1 MRRIRFATLLTLAA
15 LSAAPLLHAA
25 VTMEWRGTIDEQANN
40 VEGGRLN
47 IDQMADAG
55 LVTGAEG
62 THTRIDTLVIFMSS
76 YFTGARQIP
85 ARTVV
90 KDDAGQIV
98 GVFASTEGTTQNST
112 AHGKKSLTLPLKG
125 KNLLE
130 GSGGNLILAND
141 ETYTIYFADED
152 NLEAPSDTQDT
163 SGNNVLLMALH
174 TTSSLAEALGVK
186 ETELAG
192 LAAVN
197 HDSYMVPFEFM
208 GETVI
213 VSPEGLSEA
222 IAALPAAGGTVTL
235 AGNVDASGVGAPIVL
250 DKPVTLVGGGHTL
263 TAPAKGPLFQVK
275 ADLTLNGVTIANE
288 NPAGHT
294 IVVGDGTAALAE
306 GAAGQTLTVTGET
319 TIPGGIGVYEG
330 QALTIA
336 GAGTLT
342 VTGAPGCAAIGGSHA
357 IPACGD
363 ITLAMTGTLNA
374 DGGKDAASIG
384 AGRTEAIAEPTGSIT
399 ISSGTVNAK
408 HDEMGGLGAAIG
420 GGYNTAVAAIAIT
433 GGIVNA
439 GESANVRPEKPKS
452 TGTWVKDTWPTRL
465 TAHVGG
471 AAIGLGSRD
480 PESAHN
486 QVVAT
491 DISITGGKVNA
502 YSRDCGSGIGGAY
515 NASVASIE
523 IGGSAKVYAVGSGG
537 CAPIGGGY
545 AGAGGQSIDIN
556 GSAEVIAEVLDYYW
570 QDVEGDVRPEGT
582 ASGSGAAY
590 EPSYTYSQAAIGGGY
605 GGKAGTIVIGGSAK
619 VLAIASTNVRK
630 ASNSTFYYWD
640 GTYANATVTLGRLS
654 QRFGGAGIGSGRFP
668 VYAGEMDAERIV
680 IQNTA
685 QVYAYGGR
693 RAAAIGGGYASNS
706 PGLYRKVNGT
716 NIYDIPQIL
725 PEEGGF
731 PEIVIEGAPTIY
743 AKGDDASAF
752 AEGADIG
759 GGMLMEAVGTVTIS
773 KEATLYLASGSG
785 YYLGQGKV
793 LDNVDVSFA
802 YGQSVDMQSVPD
814 GMEVPPPTRQT
825 AATNIIT
832 LTGTFDADDRY
843 SYRYEFVYYTNIY
856 TIWATPLA
864 GADITDDIVLRL
876 SFAGKSGPA
885 ASKLLRVTDGGED
898 AEVEYEYT
906 LKRNYFVEDALAE
919 DSPVASIGDQSF
931 VTLEDAFGAVEA
943 GQTITL
949 LTDLE
954 QPSPNVITVDKAITL
969 DGNNKTLSKFSRSS
983 PHFALAAGG
992 ALTLKNLTLDAN
1004 RAHAVIVENGSGAN
1018 GDNAPTLTIEGKVT
1032 LKGGIGVYGDAE
1044 LTITGTGALTA
1055 NGYGSVRSN
1064 SANTYLGYAGIGG
1077 ALVVYTGG
1085 ALASYADTVCGDI
1098 VIAMAE
1104 GGSVTATSQAH
1115 AAAIGGGY
1123 CQLLVDSKEIPIRS
1137 GSVTIK
1143 SGTVTAYT
1151 VYGNSYAASIG
1162 SGANTAL
1169 ERIAIEG
1176 GTVVAGRKEA
1186 LWTVADT
1193 DVLYGF
1199 SLGSSGDHD
1208 GKSGGAGGAGIGL
1221 ARVKDVPQDTVVDT
1235 VISITGGDVTAYGVD
1250 CGAGIGGAWCVSP
1263 KSIAIG
1269 GTAKVHAVGQGGCA
1283 AIGGGNYGPGLD
1295 IDIDGTA
1302 EVIAEVNAPVR
1313 PDEGQ
1318 WTTDKWGGK
1327 NPSPLPSP
1335 DDFGPQAAIGGGYSG
1350 ESGDITIGGSAKVLA
1365 INSGAG
1371 TYSNWDHD
1379 YKTDIPVYKE
1389 SFGGAAIGGGR
1400 IPGNKG
1406 TNQIVI
1412 QDNAQVYAYGG
1423 RTGAGIGGGHDTWI
1437 GSNDE
1442 NGNPIRLGTYGN
1454 FSPISILD
1462 KAQVVAVGG
1471 AGASGIGGGLDAQT
1485 VNPIVI
1491 AHTASVTAT
1500 PGAQAAKAYTVP
1512 DAIGSG
1518 SHNPKYNYANQHSPS
1533 DTHLGTSPELSLTV
1547 TGVTPAED
1555 GSAMLPIV
1563 TKNAEATGYVN
1574 LTDAAGLTLD
1584 VTLGE
1589 GAEAQTFTVEET
1601 VGSVEGNLVSGL
1613 ILDPEACIGSTPYA
1627 TLEDAFAAAKE
1638 NDTITLLK
1646 DIKRDAIAETITV
1659 TVPVTLEAEKN
1670 IYIELPGDAQVP
1682 YLTLNA
1688 DLTLDGISLVG
1699 TERFV
1704 VHPIVVGKGK
1714 TVTLTVT
1721 GDNLVEG
1728 GIGVYDGT
1736 ALTLAG
1742 AGTLEVQGH
1751 GPQTGTDVETL
1762 YGNAA
1767 IGGSKAHP
1775 ACGDIVIAM
1784 AGGTLD
1790 ASAMGNAA
1798 AIGNGFADDLRDA
1811 KGSVTIQSGTVTAAV
1826 TERRYYGAG
1835 IGGGRNTPIASI
1847 TIADGTVTAGTKEW
1861 VADAGDDRQIAGP
1874 VGIGVSA
1881 CGTTNGRLVDTSISI
1896 TGGKVTA
1903 YGSAY
1908 MAAIGGG
1915 FRVSVKSI
1923 EIAGTAEVTAVT
1935 AGGAAAIGGGAY
1947 GAGGQAITIGGSA
1960 KVIAEAL
1967 LYRKRGEQPGA
1978 STTTSIGPGAAIGGG
1993 YAGKSGTI
2001 VIEGNAQVLAT
2012 NAGVGSYD
2020 YWGDG
2025 QYASVGT
2032 WTGDMTGI
2040 TGGAAIGAG
2049 RIPSYPKDDMG
2060 SITIQGNAQVWAYGG
2075 RCNAGIGGG
2084 DGGWI
2089 DPTKPNQ
2096 ILGATPNFPP
2106 ISILGTAKVVAKGGL
2121 AASGIGGGVNAQV
2134 GSLITI
2140 AYTAD
2145 VKAWAG
2151 ATAPN
2156 FTTPAAIGLGSYN
2169 VKYQYSPDQRPSTLA
2184 PATQPTTTLR
2194 VTDATAKDDGSL
2206 LLDIVTLDSAGL
2218 PEDLTDSPGLALQV
2232 EIGETLY
2239 AVSKTEGTTEHNKV
2253 EGARVENPVSGDSL
2267 NVARSGALLLP
2278 LEDTFYLADADGNV
2292 VARVDKVGDTT
2303 GTITKLDDALTL
2315 EPLSIYTKTG
2325 NLEEVTAAGAAA
2337 ILGVEDH
2344 DHDTWVVTQAED
2356 TLSSELAYV
2365 YDFGIAGLTI
2375 DKEQGTLTA
2384 VTVKMT
2390 EGVDCAPRNVTL
2402 AKATL
2407 TVYADGTPIATV
2419 PAPAFGEDGTL
2430 TVTLGEAY
2438 TIPETTTS
2446 TLSVSLSLLTKASAL

>member
-15 LSAAPLLHAA
+15 LSAAPLLHAD
-25 VTMEWRGTIDEQANN
+25 TWTPPTGWDGTLDLSGGSATVSVLIHTDANFEAQRSPIFEVN
-40 VEGGRLN
+40 DGLHTDSGNTAFR
-47 IDQMADAG
+47 MADA
-55 LVTGAEG
+55 
-62 THTRIDTLVIFMSS
+62 
-76 YFTGARQIP
+76 
-85 ARTVV
+85 
-90 KDDAGQIV
+90 DDANTNGNDIGIV
-98 GVFASTEGTTQNST
+98 RDNDVTKWANGSETFPTEPNTTYLLSLVYGYDGTRLTVTAYVNGTPIYTGFSTREEQ
-112 AHGKKSLTLPLKG
+112 
-125 KNLLE
+125 
-130 GSGGNLILAND
+130 GNLTAQMFQPWLDIPFYSIVSANGYAQALTAGQLA
-141 ETYTIYFADED
+141 A
-152 NLEAPSDTQDT
+152 
-163 SGNNVLLMALH
+163 MA
-174 TTSSLAEALGVK
+174 GK
-186 ETELAG
+186 ETLD
-192 LAAVN
+192 LAAVTPL
-197 HDSYMVPFEFM
+197 DV
-208 GETVI
+208 
-213 VSPEGLSEA
+213 LQA
-222 IAALPAAGGTVTL
+222 DLAALPADGGTVTL
-235 AGNVDASGVGAPIVL
+235 AGDVDASGVGEPIVL

-275 ADLTLNGVTIANE
+275 ADLTLDGVTIANE
-288 NPAGHT
+288 TPAGHA

-306 GAAGQTLTVTGET
+306 GAAGQTLTVTGKT

-342 VTGAPGCAAIGGSHA
+342 VTGAPGCAAIGGSHDT
-357 IPACGD
+357 PACGD
-363 ITLAMTGTLNA
+363 IVIDMTGTLNA
-374 DGGKDAASIG
+374 DGGEDAASIG
-384 AGRTEAIAEPTGSIT
+384 AGRAEAIAEPTGSIT

-420 GGYNTAVAAIAIT
+420 GGYNTAVAAIDIT
-433 GGIVNA
+433 GGTVNA
-439 GESANVRPEKPKS
+439 GEFANVRPEHPKS
-452 TGTWVKDTWPTRL
+452 KGTWLENTWPTRL

-491 DISITGGKVNA
+491 AISITGGTVNA

-537 CAPIGGGY
+537 CAPVGGGY
-545 AGAGGQSIDIN
+545 AGAGGQSIKIN

-582 ASGSGAAY
+582 EPGSAAAY
-590 EPSYTYSQAAIGGGY
+590 ESSYTYSQAAIGGGY

-619 VLAIASTNVRK
+619 VLAIASPY
-630 ASNSTFYYWD
+630 AHPFYYWG
-640 GTYANATVTLGRLS
+640 GTYVNATVDREE
-654 QRFGGAGIGSGRFP
+654 QDQQFGGAGIGSGRFP
-668 VYAGEMDAERIV
+668 VYAGEKDAERIV
-680 IQNTA
+680 IQDTA

-693 RAAAIGGGYASNS
+693 RGAAIGGGYASNS

-725 PEEGGF
+725 PEKGGF
-731 PEIVIEGAPTIY
+731 PEIVIEGKPTIY
-743 AKGDDASAF
+743 AKGDACSYSS
-752 AEGADIG
+752 EGADIG
-759 GGMLMEAVGTVTIS
+759 GGMLMEAVGTITIS
-773 KEATLYLASGSG
+773 KEATLYFANKNGN
-785 YYLGQGKV
+785 YLGQGKV

-802 YGQSVDMQSVPD
+802 YGQSVDMQSLPD

-832 LTGTFDADDRY
+832 LTGTFDADDRNY
-843 SYRYEFVYYTNIY
+843 NYGDPFYHTNIY
-856 TIWATPLA
+856 TFWGASLA
-864 GADITDDIVLRL
+864 DSRRDDIVLRL
-876 SFAGKSGPA
+876 SVAGTSGTA
-885 ASKLLRVTDGGED
+885 ASKLLRVTECRNEE
-898 AEVEYEYT
+898 AYEGT
-906 LKRNYFVEDALAE
+906 LKRNYFLEEDLAE

-931 VTLEDAFGAVEA
+931 VTLEDAFGAVED

-949 LTDLE
+949 LVPDLV
-954 QPSPNVITVDKAITL
+954 QPSSKVITVDKDITL
-969 DGNNKTLSKFSRSS
+969 DGKGYKLSKGSHS
-983 PHFALAAGG
+983 PHFALAAG
-992 ALTLKNLTLDAN
+992 ADLTLKDLTLDAN
-1004 RAHAVIVENGSGAN
+1004 FDHAVIVENGSGAN
-1018 GDNAPTLTIEGKVT
+1018 GDNAPSLTIEGTVT
-1032 LKGGIGVYGDAE
+1032 LEGGIGVYGDAK

-1055 NGYGSVRSN
+1055 RGYGSIRSLL
-1064 SANTYLGYAGIGG
+1064 AGTYLGYAGIGG
-1077 ALVVYTGG
+1077 AHVGYTGG

-1123 CQLLVDSKEIPIRS
+1123 CQLFVNSTEIPVRS

-1169 ERIAIEG
+1169 ESIVIEG
-1176 GTVVAGRKEA
+1176 GTVVAGRKDA
-1186 LWTVADT
+1186 LWTAADT

-1199 SLGSSGDHD
+1199 SLGSSGDPD

-1283 AIGGGNYGPGLD
+1283 AIGGGNYGPGLN
-1295 IDIDGTA
+1295 IDIDGSA

-1318 WTTDKWGGK
+1318 WTTEEWGSK

-1371 TYSNWDHD
+1371 TYSKWGPDT
-1379 YKTDIPVYKE
+1379 YTTDIPVYE
-1389 SFGGAAIGGGR
+1389 GSFGGAAIGGGR

-1412 QDNAQVYAYGG
+1412 KDSAQVYAYGG

-1437 GSNDE
+1437 GSNDA

-1454 FSPISILD
+1454 FSPISILGE
-1462 KAQVVAVGG
+1462 AQVVAVGG

-1500 PGAQAAKAYTVP
+1500 PGAQAAEAYTVP

-1518 SHNPKYNYANQHSPS
+1518 SHNPNYNYANQHSAS
-1533 DTHLGTSPELSLTV
+1533 DTHLGTSPALSLTV

-1563 TKNAEATGYVN
+1563 TKKAEEGYAN
-1574 LTDAAGLTLD
+1574 LTDAAGLTLS
-1584 VTLGE
+1584 VTVGE
-1589 GAEAQTFTVEET
+1589 GAEAQTFTVKET
-1601 VGSVEGNLVSGL
+1601 VGSEAGNLISGL
-1613 ILDPEACIGSTPYA
+1613 ILDPEARIGTTPYA
-1627 TLEDAFAAAKE
+1627 TLEAAFAAAKA

-1646 DIKRDAIAETITV
+1646 DITRDTIAETITV
-1659 TVPVTLEAEKN
+1659 TVPVTLEAETLTTVT
-1670 IYIELPGDAQVP
+1670 LPGGVKTP

-1688 DLTLDGISLVG
+1688 DLSLSNIHMKS
-1699 TERFV
+1699 TKQPI
-1704 VHPIVVGKGK
+1704 VHPIVVGEGK
-1714 TVTLTVT
+1714 PVTLTAKEQNQI
-1721 GDNLVEG
+1721 DG
-1728 GIGVYDGT
+1728 GIGVYDGMK
-1736 ALTLAG
+1736 LTLAG
-1742 AGTLEVQGH
+1742 DGLLVAWGF
-1751 GPQTGTDVETL
+1751 GPANT
-1762 YGNAA
+1762 YGDAA
-1767 IGGSKAHP
+1767 IGGSTEHP
-1775 ACGDIVIAM
+1775 ACGDIVIDM
-1784 AGGTLD
+1784 AGGTLQ
-1790 ASAMGNAA
+1790 AITMGNAA
-1798 AIGNGFADDLRDA
+1798 AIGSGIASA
-1811 KGSVTIQSGTVTAAV
+1811 VQEPKGTITIQAGTVEASSWL
-1826 TERRYYGAG
+1826 RGYYGAC
-1835 IGGGRNTPIASI
+1835 IGGGRNVPVKSISI
-1847 TIADGTVTAGTKEW
+1847 TGGTVTAGKKEW
-1861 VADAGDDRQIAGP
+1861 VADTGDDRHIVGP

-1896 TGGKVTA
+1896 TGGTVTA

-1915 FRVSVKSI
+1915 FQVSVKSI
-1923 EIAGTAEVTAVT
+1923 SITGGTVTAVT

-1960 KVIAEAL
+1960 KVIAESL
-1967 LYRKRGEQPGA
+1967 LYREQGEQSGA
-1978 STTTSIGPGAAIGGG
+1978 PVTTSIGPGAAIGGG
-1993 YAGKSGTI
+1993 YAGKAGTI

-2025 QYASVGT
+2025 QYASVGK

-2060 SITIQGNAQVWAYGG
+2060 SIIIQGNARVWAYGG

-2089 DPTKPNQ
+2089 DPTKPDQ

-2169 VKYQYSPDQRPSTLA
+2169 VKYKYSPDQRPSTLA

-2194 VTDATAKDDGSL
+2194 VTGAMAEDDGSL
-2206 LLDIVTLDSAGL
+2206 LLKIVTLDSADD

-2232 EIGETLY
+2232 EIGETLH
-2239 AVSKTEGTTEHNKV
+2239 AVSKTEGTAKHNKV
-2253 EGARVENPVSGDSL
+2253 EGARVANPVAEDSL
-2267 NVARSGALLLP
+2267 NVDGSGALLLPLLP

-2325 NLEEVTAAGAAA
+2325 NLEKVTAEDAAA
-2337 ILGVEDH
+2337 ILGVE

-2356 TLSSELAYV
+2356 TLSSEVAYV

-2375 DKEQGTLTA
+2375 DKEQGTV

-2390 EGVDCAPRNVTL
+2390 EGVKRAPRNVTL
-2402 AKATL
+2402 ANATL

-2419 PAPAFGEDGTL
+2419 PAPVFGEDGTL
-2430 TVTLGEAY
+2430 TVKLDKAY
-2438 TIPETTTS
+2438 PPGATS
-2446 TLSVSLSLLTKASAL
+2446 TLSVRLLLTEAPAP

>member
-1 MRRIRFATLLTLAA
+1 
-15 LSAAPLLHAA
+15 
-25 VTMEWRGTIDEQANN
+25 MEN
-40 VEGGRLN
+40 
-47 IDQMADAG
+47 
-55 LVTGAEG
+55 
-62 THTRIDTLVIFMSS
+62 
-76 YFTGARQIP
+76 
-85 ARTVV
+85 
-90 KDDAGQIV
+90 
-98 GVFASTEGTTQNST
+98 
-112 AHGKKSLTLPLKG
+112 
-125 KNLLE
+125 
-130 GSGGNLILAND
+130 
-141 ETYTIYFADED
+141 
-152 NLEAPSDTQDT
+152 
-163 SGNNVLLMALH
+163 
-174 TTSSLAEALGVK
+174 
-186 ETELAG
+186 
-192 LAAVN
+192 
-197 HDSYMVPFEFM
+197 
-208 GETVI
+208 
-213 VSPEGLSEA
+213 
-222 IAALPAAGGTVTL
+222 
-235 AGNVDASGVGAPIVL
+235 
-250 DKPVTLVGGGHTL
+250 
-263 TAPAKGPLFQVK
+263 
-275 ADLTLNGVTIANE
+275 
-288 NPAGHT
+288 
-294 IVVGDGTAALAE
+294 
-306 GAAGQTLTVTGET
+306 
-319 TIPGGIGVYEG
+319 
-330 QALTIA
+330 
-336 GAGTLT
+336 
-342 VTGAPGCAAIGGSHA
+342 
-357 IPACGD
+357 
-363 ITLAMTGTLNA
+363 
-374 DGGKDAASIG
+374 
-384 AGRTEAIAEPTGSIT
+384 
-399 ISSGTVNAK
+399 
-408 HDEMGGLGAAIG
+408 
-420 GGYNTAVAAIAIT
+420 
-433 GGIVNA
+433 
-439 GESANVRPEKPKS
+439 
-452 TGTWVKDTWPTRL
+452 TWPTRL

-491 DISITGGKVNA
+491 AISITGGTVNA

-582 ASGSGAAY
+582 GPGSAAAY

-605 GGKAGTIVIGGSAK
+605 GGKAGTIAIGGAAK
-619 VLAIASTNVRK
+619 VLAIASTNVRGTT
-630 ASNSTFYYWD
+630 NSQFYYWD
-640 GTYANATVTLGRLS
+640 GTYANATVTLDSLS
-654 QRFGGAGIGSGRFP
+654 QQFGGAGIGSGRFP

-680 IQNTA
+680 IQDTA

-731 PEIVIEGAPTIY
+731 PEIVIEGTPTIY
-743 AKGDDASAF
+743 AKGDARSAF
-752 AEGADIG
+752 GEGADIG

-773 KEATLYLASGSG
+773 KEATLYFANRGG
-785 YYLGQGKV
+785 NYLGQGRV

-802 YGQSVDMQSVPD
+802 YGQSVDMQSFPD
-814 GMEVPPPTRQT
+814 GMEVPLPTRQT

-832 LTGTFDADDRY
+832 LTGVFDEDDRNR
-843 SYRYEFVYYTNIY
+843 YRGDYVYYTNIY
-856 TIWATPLA
+856 TLWATPLA
-864 GADITDDIVLRL
+864 GDNQTNDIVLRL
-876 SFAGKSGPA
+876 SFAGTTGTAESKILRTTHSGDDEA
-885 ASKLLRVTDGGED
+885 YDGD
-898 AEVEYEYT
+898 
-906 LKRNYFVEDALAE
+906 LKRNYFLEEELAE

-931 VTLEDAFGAVEA
+931 VTLEDAFGAVED

-949 LTDLE
+949 LVPDLV
-954 QPSPNVITVDKAITL
+954 QPSSKVITVDKDITL
-969 DGNNKTLSKFSRSS
+969 DGKGYKLSKGSHS
-983 PHFALAAGG
+983 PHFALAAG
-992 ALTLKNLTLDAN
+992 ADLTLKDLTLDADF
-1004 RAHAVIVENGSGAN
+1004 AHAVIVENGSGAN
-1018 GDNAPTLTIEGKVT
+1018 GDNAPSLTIEGVVT

-1044 LTITGTGALTA
+1044 LTIAGSGDLTA
-1055 NGYGSVRSN
+1055 NGYGSIRSN
-1064 SANTYLGYAGIGG
+1064 SASTYLGYAGIGG
-1077 ALVVYTGG
+1077 KYVGYSGG
-1085 ALASYADTVCGDI
+1085 TLASYADAVCGDI

-1123 CQLLVDSKEIPIRS
+1123 CQLFGNSTEIPVRS

-1151 VYGNSYAASIG
+1151 VCDNSYAASIG

-1169 ERIAIEG
+1169 ESIVIEG
-1176 GTVVAGRKEA
+1176 GTVVAGRKEK
-1186 LWTVADT
+1186 LWTAEDK

-1199 SLGSSGDHD
+1199 SLGSSGDPD

-1221 ARVKDVPQDTVVDT
+1221 ARVKDVPQDTVIDT

-1283 AIGGGNYGPGLD
+1283 AIGGGNYGPGLN
-1295 IDIDGTA
+1295 IDIDGSA

-1318 WTTDKWGGK
+1318 WTTEDWGGK

-1350 ESGDITIGGSAKVLA
+1350 ESGDIAIGGSAKVLA
-1365 INSGAG
+1365 INSGVGAYAYWG
-1371 TYSNWDHD
+1371 GD
-1379 YKTDIPVYKE
+1379 YTTDIPVYKE

-1406 TNQIVI
+1406 MNQIVI

-1437 GSNDE
+1437 GSNDA

-1454 FSPISILD
+1454 FSPISILG

-1500 PGAQAAKAYTVP
+1500 PGARAAEPYTVP

-1518 SHNPKYNYANQHSPS
+1518 SHNPNYSYANQHSPS
-1533 DTHLGTSPELSLTV
+1533 DTHLGTSPALSLTV

-1563 TKNAEATGYVN
+1563 TKNAEEGYVH
-1574 LTDAAGLTLD
+1574 LTDAAGLTLS
-1584 VTLGE
+1584 VTVGE
-1589 GAEAQTFTVEET
+1589 GAEAQPFTVEET
-1601 VGSVEGNLVSGL
+1601 VGSEAGNLISGL
-1613 ILDPEACIGSTPYA
+1613 ILDPEARIGTTPYA
-1627 TLEDAFAAAKE
+1627 TLEAAFAAAKE
-1638 NDTITLLK
+1638 NDTIILLK
-1646 DIKRDAIAETITV
+1646 DITRDTIAETITV
-1659 TVPVTLEAEKN
+1659 DFPVTLEAEALTTVT
-1670 IYIELPGDAQVP
+1670 LPGGVETP

-1688 DLTLDGISLVG
+1688 NITLSNIYMKS
-1699 TERFV
+1699 TKQPI
-1704 VHPIVVGKGK
+1704 VHPIVVGEGQ
-1714 TVTLTVT
+1714 TVTLTAKEQ
-1721 GDNLVEG
+1721 NQING

-1736 ALTLAG
+1736 KLTLAG
-1742 AGTLEVQGH
+1742 DGLLVAWGFGPDNTYGDAG
-1751 GPQTGTDVETL
+1751 
-1762 YGNAA
+1762 

-1784 AGGTLD
+1784 EGGSLQAIAEAD
-1790 ASAMGNAA
+1790 AA
-1798 AIGNGFADDLRDA
+1798 AIGSGIASAVQDP
-1811 KGSVTIQSGTVTAAV
+1811 KGTITIQAGTVEASS
-1826 TERRYYGAG
+1826 RLRGYYGAC
-1835 IGGGRNTPIASI
+1835 IGGGWNVPVKSIAI
-1847 TIADGTVTAGTKEW
+1847 TGGTVTAGVKEW
-1861 VADAGDDRQIAGP
+1861 VAETGDDSQIAGP

-1881 CGTTNGRLVDTSISI
+1881 CGSTNGCLVDTAISI

-1947 GAGGQAITIGGSA
+1947 GAGGQAITIGGYA

-1967 LYRKRGEQPGA
+1967 LYRKLSEQAGA
-1978 STTTSIGPGAAIGGG
+1978 AATTSTAPGAAIGGG

-2001 VIEGNAQVLAT
+2001 VIKDSAQVLAT
-2012 NAGVGSYD
+2012 NAGAGSYA
-2020 YWGDG
+2020 YWGGTYQAFGTYD
-2025 QYASVGT
+2025 ASA
-2032 WTGDMTGI
+2032 DALI
-2040 TGGAAIGAG
+2040 NSGAAIGAG
-2049 RIPSYPKDDMG
+2049 RIPSFPKDDLG
-2060 SITIQGNAQVWAYGG
+2060 SITIQDNAQVWAYGG
-2075 RCNAGIGGG
+2075 RSGAGIGGG
-2084 DGGWI
+2084 HNSWI
-2089 DPTKPNQ
+2089 DPEAPDQ
-2096 ILGATPNFPP
+2096 QLGATPNFPP
-2106 ISILGTAKVVAKGGL
+2106 ISILGNATVVAKGG
-2121 AASGIGGGVNAQV
+2121 AGASGIGGGRDAQA

-2140 AYTAD
+2140 AHTAD
-2145 VKAWAG
+2145 VTAQAG
-2151 ATAPN
+2151 AAAPDY
-2156 FTTPAAIGLGSYN
+2156 TTPAAIGLGSYN
-2169 VKYQYSPDQRPSTLA
+2169 ADYQYSPDQRPSTLA
-2184 PATQPTTTLR
+2184 PATQPTTTVQ
-2194 VTDATAKDDGSL
+2194 VTGATAEDDGSL
-2206 LLDIVTLDSAGL
+2206 LLDIVTLDSAGT

-2239 AVSKTEGTTEHNKV
+2239 AVSKTEGTAEHNKV
-2253 EGARVENPVSGDSL
+2253 KGALVANPVSEDSL
-2267 NVARSGALLLP
+2267 NVAESGALLLP

-2292 VARVDKVGDTT
+2292 VARVDKGDDTT

-2325 NLEEVTAAGAAA
+2325 NLEKVTAEDAAA
-2337 ILGVEDH
+2337 ILGVEDY
-2344 DHDTWVVTQAED
+2344 DTWVVTQAEGA
-2356 TLSSELAYV
+2356 LSSELAYV

-2390 EGVDCAPRNVTL
+2390 EGRHRHRHGPRPRLRRGRHPDRGAGLDLHN
-2402 AKATL
+2402 
-2407 TVYADGTPIATV
+2407 P
-2419 PAPAFGEDGTL
+2419 
-2430 TVTLGEAY
+2430 
-2438 TIPETTTS
+2438 
-2446 TLSVSLSLLTKASAL
+2446 